1 MKKIEA
7 IIRPERLNNVK
18 SALEEIGILGLT
30 ISDVQGRGQQKGL
43 EFVARARKFRVD
55 LLPKKLLT
63 IVVPDGDVDRVI
75 DAIVQSARTG
85 EPGDGKIFVSAA
97 DRSIRIRT
105 GEEGDQAI

>member
-7 IIRPERLNNVK
+7 IIRPERMNGVK
-18 SALEEIGILGLT
+18 SALDEIGVLGLT
-30 ISDVQGRGQQKGL
+30 IIDVQGRGHQKGL

-63 IVVPDGDVDRVI
+63 IVVPDEHVDRVV
-75 DAIVQSARTG
+75 DAIVQNARTG
-85 EPGDGKIFVSAA
+85 EPGDGKIFISPAE
-97 DRSIRIRT
+97 RSIRIRT